1 MWIDTKQLT
10 CPNEYLIN
18 QKFCTAPSA
27 RHFSHLSFHFSGS
40 APTTGHL
47 MNESQHILHVISPVP
62 EGGDSELVESYRPVS
77 VHVLPVVA
85 KVFERMMSGPPCQ
98 KLY

>member
-1 MWIDTKQLT
+1 
-10 CPNEYLIN
+10 
-18 QKFCTAPSA
+18 
-27 RHFSHLSFHFSGS
+27 
-40 APTTGHL
+40 